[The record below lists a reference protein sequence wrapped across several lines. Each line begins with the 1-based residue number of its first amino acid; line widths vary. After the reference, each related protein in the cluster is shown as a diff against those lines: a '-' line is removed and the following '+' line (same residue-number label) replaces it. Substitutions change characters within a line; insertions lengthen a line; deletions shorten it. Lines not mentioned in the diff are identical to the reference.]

1 MTRAP
6 VPLAHSAIGA
16 SSMSRLIACPGS
28 FRLSRQLKGSAAS
41 NTTIY
46 AATGTVAHA
55 LAEDVMNTHI
65 DPSTLVGD
73 VRTVD
78 GHDVEITMEMVEAV
92 TIYIDLVNSW
102 HQTADEVWL
111 ETRVVLDE
119 YWSPKTRPPVS
130 AFGTAD
136 AVAYHEA
143 RQHVDIGDYKNGAGV
158 WVDVMDNPQVLYYAA
173 GVLKLLESK
182 NMPVR
187 TVTTH
192 IIQPN
197 VRGTEKV
204 RSQELAAAD
213 VLMWVHDVLKPT
225 IAKLFEPDAELRAGK
240 HCRFC
245 PAAVGC
251 PARDKLRQDAAARNF
266 GPNYDDLKTYSPYA
280 LQNVLDELEILD
292 MHATA
297 LREHALARI
306 QAGERIPGWRVVPT
320 RPVRS
325 WDKGVDAKTLTT
337 ETGLSANVL
346 TEPLKLKTPAQ
357 MEKAL
362 GPDLW
367 LQISGHVVSKS
378 SGVKLTPDDPTPID
392 A

>member
-1 MTRAP
+1 MTSP
-6 VPLAHSAIGA
+6 VAHSAIGA

-28 FRLSRQLKGSAAS
+28 FRLSRQVKTKGGS
-41 NTTIY
+41 TIY

-55 LAEDVMNTHI
+55 LAEDVMTGHI
-65 DPSTLVGD
+65 DPASRVGSLIN
-73 VRTVD
+73 VD
-78 GHDVEITMEMVEAV
+78 GHDVEITAEMVEAIS
-92 TIYIDLVNSW
+92 IYVDLVNSW

-111 ETRVVLDE
+111 ETRVILDE

-173 GVLKLLESK
+173 GVLKMLDKLG
-182 NMPVR
+182 MPVR

-204 RSQELAAAD
+204 RSQDLAAAD
-213 VLMWVHDVLKPT
+213 VLMWVYDVLKPT
-225 IAKLFEPDAELRAGK
+225 IAKLFEPDAELVAGR

-292 MHATA
+292 MHAKA
-297 LREHALARI
+297 LREHALERI
-306 QAGERIPGWRVVPT
+306 QAGERIPGWHVEPT

-325 WDKGVDAKTLTT
+325 WDKGVDVTTL
-337 ETGLSANVL
+337 LSAIPTVVGRA
-346 TEPLKLKTPAQ
+346 TVCEPEKLKTPAQ

-362 GPDLW
+362 GHAW
-367 LQISGHVVSKS
+367 GAISKFVVSKS
-378 SGVKLTPDDPTPID
+378 SGVKLAPDDPTPSD